1 MCRVEKV
8 LLGKCGPQAPSMS
21 QGLSLKSSGSRAF
34 SLQLPCLLA
43 LTHPQPQLSLQW
55 SRPAPPPCRCS
66 PPSSLLPFLTQGSV
80 DLPWLLHLASAPLTP
95 KAWSWYP
102 LSSLR
107 AGREEG
113 VNSNDPLLYLTKAIS
128 HRREGGPGFCFTQEP
143 V

>member
-21 QGLSLKSSGSRAF
+21 QGLSLKSSGPRAF

-113 VNSNDPLLYLTKAIS
+113 VNSNDPLLSLTKAIS